1 MLNANSSD
9 QNKQTNKK
17 RQNKQKQK
25 TTTTK
30 SKHTHSNSMENTQ
43 QGAQDLL
50 RTAALGSYPEQGTKS
65 MIHLN
70 LIKRTEL
77 KEMNEELFA
86 KHQRFHG

>member
-1 MLNANSSD
+1 MQTAVIKT
-9 QNKQTNKK
+9 NKQTKK
-17 RQNKQKQK
+17 DKIKQKQK
-25 TTTTK
+25 TTTK
-30 SKHTHSNSMENTQ
+30 SKHTHSNSVENTQ